1 MIRQRPGGRCPP
13 GFTLMELAVTLT
25 LAAIVIALVGSLF
38 VASLSTWRRGQDLR
52 EAQVQ
57 ASTLVDVIARD
68 IRIAS
73 QAASVTIR
81 PQLSMDDG
89 EPLLAIATVSP
100 SPDAGPQ
107 WIIYLHH
114 AGRGQVLRQIVTP
127 AVDSRV
133 TVAESRVV
141 ATGVVRIAVD
151 QAAGGVTVE
160 VEVRR
165 GRASATS
172 RATSAPRNP

>member
-1 MIRQRPGGRCPP
+1 
-13 GFTLMELAVTLT
+13 MELAVTLA

-52 EAQVQ
+52 EAQLQ

-81 PQLSMDDG
+81 PELSMDDG
-89 EPLLAIATVSP
+89 QPLLAIATVS

-114 AGRGQVLRQIVTP
+114 AGRGHVLRQIVTP
-127 AVDSRV
+127 DADGRV
-133 TVAESRVV
+133 TVAASRVV

-160 VEVRR
+160 AEVRR